1 MLGFTAKNKAELDKE
16 INQLMDKINRLQEQP
31 KIQASSTVLTKIQEC
46 KLNLDNMLLQKV
58 NDFRHNSNK
67 VDYISANKLISQK
80 SS

>member
-31 KIQASSTVLTKIQEC
+31 KIQAVLTKIQEC
-46 KLNLDNMLLQKV
+46 KFNLDNMLLQKA